1 MLLTAIIILLFI
13 LPASRPYM
21 IGLVVIIGHG
31 IMVGLISPDF
41 FKEEPVFWTGLLIVS
56 FCLVMLGSY
65 LKDWE
70 KEDRED
76 RYKYIK
82 RHDDK

>member
-13 LPASRPYM
+13 LPASRQYM
-21 IGLVVIIGHG
+21 IGLVVIIGLG
-31 IMVGLISPDF
+31 ILVGLISPDF

>member
-13 LPASRPYM
+13 LPVSRPYM
-21 IGLVVIIGHG
+21 IGLVVIIGLG
-31 IMVGLISPDF
+31 ILVGLISPGF

>member
-1 MLLTAIIILLFI
+1 MLLTVIIILLFI

-21 IGLVVIIGHG
+21 IGLVVIIELG
-31 IMVGLISPDF
+31 ILVGLISPDF

-82 RHDDK
+82 RHDNK

>member
-21 IGLVVIIGHG
+21 ISLVVIIGLG
-31 IMVGLISPDF
+31 ILVGLISPDF

>member
-21 IGLVVIIGHG
+21 IGLVFIIGLG
-31 IMVGLISPDF
+31 ILVGLISPDF
-41 FKEEPVFWTGLLIVS
+41 FKEEPVFWTGLLIIS
-56 FCLVMLGSY
+56 FCIVMLGSY
-65 LKDWE
+65 FKDWE

>member
-21 IGLVVIIGHG
+21 IGLVFIIGLG
-31 IMVGLISPDF
+31 ILVGLISPDF
-41 FKEEPVFWTGLLIVS
+41 FKEEPVFWTGLLIIS
-56 FCLVMLGSY
+56 FCIVILGSY
-65 LKDWE
+65 FKDWE

>member
-21 IGLVVIIGHG
+21 ISLVVIIGLG
-31 IMVGLISPDF
+31 ILVGLISPDF
-41 FKEEPVFWTGLLIVS
+41 FKEEPVFWTALLIVS

>member
-13 LPASRPYM
+13 LPAPRPYM
-21 IGLVVIIGHG
+21 IGLVVIIGLG
-31 IMVGLISPDF
+31 ILVGLISPDF

-82 RHDDK
+82 RYDDK

>member
-21 IGLVVIIGHG
+21 IGLVAIIGLG
-31 IMVGLISPDF
+31 ILVGLISPDF

>member
-21 IGLVVIIGHG
+21 ISLVVIIGLG
-31 IMVGLISPDF
+31 ILVGLISPDF

-56 FCLVMLGSY
+56 FCLVMLVSY

>member
-21 IGLVVIIGHG
+21 IGLVVIVGLG
-31 IMVGLISPDF
+31 ILVGLISPDF

>member
-13 LPASRPYM
+13 LPAARPYM
-21 IGLVVIIGHG
+21 IGLVVIIGLG
-31 IMVGLISPDF
+31 ILVGLISPDF

>member
-1 MLLTAIIILLFI
+1 MLLTTIIILLFI

-21 IGLVVIIGHG
+21 ISLVVIIGLG
-31 IMVGLISPDF
+31 ILVGLISPDF

-56 FCLVMLGSY
+56 FCLVMLVSY

>member
-1 MLLTAIIILLFI
+1 
-13 LPASRPYM
+13 M
-21 IGLVVIIGHG
+21 IGLVVIIGLG
-31 IMVGLISPDF
+31 ILVGLISPDF
-41 FKEEPVFWTGLLIVS
+41 FKEEPIFWTGLLIVS

>member
-21 IGLVVIIGHG
+21 ISLAVIIGLG
-31 IMVGLISPDF
+31 ILVGLISPDF

-56 FCLVMLGSY
+56 FCLIMLVSY

>member
-13 LPASRPYM
+13 LPVSRPYM
-21 IGLVVIIGHG
+21 IGLVVIIGLG
-31 IMVGLISPDF
+31 ILVGLISPDF

>member
-21 IGLVVIIGHG
+21 IGLVVIIGLG
-31 IMVGLISPDF
+31 ILVGLIFPDF